1 MSLYRTKDGDR
12 IDLIVLNHYG
22 DLVNLNDVISAN
34 KVLFGKPLNLEAGLD
49 IELPEFVTKSDAPAK
64 PKERGSLW

>member
-49 IELPEFVTKSDAPAK
+49 IYLPEFATKSDIPAK
-64 PKERGSLW
+64 PKERGPLW

>member
-34 KVLFGKPLNLEAGLD
+34 KVLFGKPLNLDAGFD
-49 IELPEFVTKSDAPAK
+49 IELPEFATKSDTQAK
-64 PKERGSLW
+64 PKERGPLW